1 MATDPTWYYSNDGE
15 QLGPVSVEELQ
26 QLAGQGI
33 ITTESSLWAEGLEDW
48 VRATQVEG
56 LFGEEA
62 PQEVPV
68 AAAPA
73 TSKLIVGA
81 AAQTAAPLAGQVT
94 PVTTTAPAAQAVAP
108 AASPYLAGPSTVP
121 VGEDYPAIAPKKA
134 GYGKLVAFTLGGP
147 LIMLL
152 VLLIVGVAGNQS
164 ATSGTMSDSAAMSFG
179 LLAIGGYFLWV
190 ILSIVGMAL
199 AMTYLYRAWSLLH
212 WGSPTTT
219 PGKAV
224 GFLFIP
230 FFNLYWIF
238 IAYHGLAKDWNRV
251 MASHPDLAL
260 APRMKE
266 GMFLTYCICV
276 VSGVGAIFAPIIWF
290 FMFADICKGINFMAS
305 RAMITSKPAGMSFY

>member
-1 MATDPTWYYSNDGE
+1 MSTDPTWYYSNDGE

-26 QLAGQGI
+26 QLAAQGI
-33 ITTESSLWAEGLEDW
+33 ITAESSLWSEGLEDW

-73 TSKLIVGA
+73 ASKLIVGA
-81 AAQTAAPLAGQVT
+81 AAQTATPLAGQVT
-94 PVTTTAPAAQAVAP
+94 PVTTTAPAAQAAAP
-108 AASPYLAGPSTVP
+108 AAAPYPAGAIAVP
-121 VGEDYPAIAPKKA
+121 VGEDYPAVAPKKA
-134 GYGKLVAFTLGGP
+134 GFGKLLAFTLAGP

-152 VLLIVGVAGNQS
+152 VLLIVGVVGQQS
-164 ATSGTMSDSAAMSFG
+164 ATSGTVSDSAAMSLG
-179 LLAIGGYFLWV
+179 LLAVGAYFLWFG
-190 ILSIVGMAL
+190 LSTVGMVL
-199 AMTYLYRAWSLLH
+199 AMMYLYRVWDLLR

-219 PGKAV
+219 PGKAI

-238 IAYHGLAKDWNRV
+238 VAYHGLAKDWNRV

-266 GMFLTYCICV
+266 GMFLTYCICT
-276 VSGVGAIFAPIIWF
+276 VSVVGAVFSPIIWF

-305 RAMITSKPAGMSFY
+305 RAMITSKPASMSFY